1 MSGPPTRSAA
11 AWAGVLAAAA
21 CQTCFYVPQIS
32 EKPASADSPPFV
44 LGFDPDMVV
53 DLSET
58 TDEVTVALDSVFDL
72 NDPETIDYRFLFR
85 LQPDDQRPVQVTGR
99 LRSAAVQPF
108 TGATA
113 YDGPS
118 LTLRRCRPPLDG
130 VEGDIV
136 TVSIELIDPFT
147 SGEDLGDSDE
157 YVVPLTWR
165 LRLVGSCDGR

>member
-1 MSGPPTRSAA
+1 MSSPPNRSAA
-11 AWAGVLAAAA
+11 VWAAALAAAVTQA
-21 CQTCFYVPQIS
+21 CFYVPQIS

-44 LGFDPDMVV
+44 LGFDPDIVV

-58 TDEVTVALDSVFDL
+58 TDEVTVALDSVYDL

-108 TGATA
+108 SGATA
-113 YDGPS
+113 YEGPS

-130 VEGDIV
+130 SDGDIV
-136 TVSIELIDPFT
+136 TVSIELIDPL
-147 SGEDLGDSDE
+147 SSAEDLGESDE
-157 YVVPLTWR
+157 YIVPLTWR